1 MSPFDPAVVTVGSIH
16 GGTKNNII
24 PDEVKLLLTVRSF
37 TTPARKHLLSSIE
50 RIAKAEA
57 EAAGAPRAPLIEYG
71 PPATALVNDSA
82 LTQRVAAALVREMG
96 PARAKETPQEMVSE
110 DFSEF
115 QLAGIPTLML
125 RVGAVEPVKFDA
137 AMKSGTP
144 LPSLHSSQ
152 FWPDREP
159 TIKTAMMAEVI
170 ALRELMPSQRAR

>member
-1 MSPFDPAVVTVGSIH
+1 M
-16 GGTKNNII
+16 
-24 PDEVKLLLTVRSF
+24 
-37 TTPARKHLLSSIE
+37 
-50 RIAKAEA
+50 
-57 EAAGAPRAPLIEYG
+57 
-71 PPATALVNDSA
+71 
-82 LTQRVAAALVREMG
+82 RELG
-96 PARAKETPQEMVSE
+96 PARAKDTPQEMVSE

-125 RVGAVEPVKFDA
+125 RVGAVEPTKFDA
-137 AMKSGTP
+137 AVKSGTP